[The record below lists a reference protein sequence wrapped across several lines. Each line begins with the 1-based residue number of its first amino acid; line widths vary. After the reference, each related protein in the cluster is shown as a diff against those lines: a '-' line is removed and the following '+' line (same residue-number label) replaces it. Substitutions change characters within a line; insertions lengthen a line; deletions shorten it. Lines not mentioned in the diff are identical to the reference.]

1 MAASDTRD
9 IPMKQYSDRRSFGQL
24 SLELAKTALAN
35 GTRFAEAH
43 RMNKV
48 RVSERKP
55 RCIE

>member
-1 MAASDTRD
+1 
-9 IPMKQYSDRRSFGQL
+9 MKQYSDSRSFRQL
-24 SLELAKTALAN
+24 LLGLAKTALAK